1 MTIDT
6 FINEIVACND
16 LDDLKVRL
24 KDYLESEKLPS
35 YVDKYEIPAREVLS
49 HLNLINGTKLKAI
62 GKIVTRLSEGYSIAD
77 MKRIA
82 EVKVDEWGDNKDMAA
97 YLHPQTLYGSRNK
110 VDKYLDQVKLVDNF
124 SKKQL
129 AKSRP
134 DTIVLPKWN

>member
-24 KDYLESEKLPS
+24 KDYLDSESLPS
-35 YVDKYEIPAREVLS
+35 SVDRYSEAATEVLS